1 MMPVGSLLKE
11 KSEAIS
17 VIKNKGALNLLALAI
32 FKTIPDT
39 LIVKATENGLTDN
52 DVLSKIVEIVDKDV
66 LPIAEFK
73 SKAMDSG
80 IYTSVYIAGAMEG
93 LEVEGKRFI
102 LEAESSESVA
112 GIVTSIDKL
121 LGTKDFTKVSI
132 EIEKRLKK
140 ALTEVAVANAE
151 QKEKEEDL
159 AGKIEDKVAGTLA
172 AKSSISN
179 SLSKGIA
186 ELEEEFKDN
195 GDEGDVSG
203 DVEGEETPD
212 DKGEGEETYSNQD
225 VSEIVEEDEPK
236 VTDEQIAESV
246 RLEMLTQDCNCF
258 NIIDE
263 VAIVLHGDDKNQAI
277 AFSLAAK
284 AMANFFDQLMIITK
298 KDFADRLMNLYGVK
312 PNFVKATHIAETI
325 KPKGIDK
332 IKLEA
337 WKKSRGLR

>member
-1 MMPVGSLLKE
+1 MIPSTSLLKA

-17 VIKNKGALNLLALAI
+17 AVKSRGALNLLALAI

-39 LIVKATENGLTDN
+39 LIERATQNGLTDK
-52 DVLSKIVEIVDKDV
+52 DVLTKIVEIVEKNV
-66 LPIAEFK
+66 LPVEEFK
-73 SKAMDSG
+73 TRAIDSG
-80 IYTSVYIAGAMEG
+80 VYTTVYLAGAMEG
-93 LEVEGKRFI
+93 IEVEGKRYI
-102 LEAESSESVA
+102 LEAENPESVA

-121 LGTKDFTKVSI
+121 LGTKDFTKVSV

-151 QKEKEEDL
+151 QKEKEDDL

-179 SLSKGIA
+179 SLSRGIA
-186 ELEEEFKDN
+186 ELEDEFKD
-195 GDEGDVSG
+195 EGDN
-203 DVEGEETPD
+203 GEET
-212 DKGEGEETYSNQD
+212 GEPEVKTEEDESYSNQD
-225 VSEIVEEDEPK
+225 VSEIAEEDEEVK

-246 RLEMLTQDCNCF
+246 RLELLNQDCNCF

-263 VAIVLHGDDKNQAI
+263 VAISLYADDKNQAI

-284 AMANFFDQLMIITK
+284 AMANFFDQLLIITK

-312 PNFVKATHIAETI
+312 PNFVKATQIAESI
-325 KPKGIDK
+325 KPKGIDPL
-332 IKLEA
+332 KLEA